1 MKSPAKLRVSRRA
14 ATSIL
19 TLVRSCGSTDRVT
32 DMKLDEMSVVVEVE
46 EVSILPRLLLAQFL
60 VAGLVGLTERVSA
73 ALFLLSG
80 TTEAAP
86 GM

>member
-73 ALFLLSG
+73 DLFL
-80 TTEAAP
+80 TTEAAS